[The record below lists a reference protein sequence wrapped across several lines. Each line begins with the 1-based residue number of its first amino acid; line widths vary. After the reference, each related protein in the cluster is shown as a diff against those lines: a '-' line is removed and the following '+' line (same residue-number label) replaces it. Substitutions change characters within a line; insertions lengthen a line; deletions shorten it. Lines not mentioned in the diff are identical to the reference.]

1 MEVELKLLLASEDVA
16 ALRAHPLLA
25 QYALHAV
32 HELDMSD
39 TYFDTADLRLARNRA
54 GLRVRGIAAGANGA
68 RLPDHE
74 SGRHWNQTFKAGGDV
89 VAGLH
94 RRHEWETRLSGPAPD
109 LEALR
114 AVVDGKGP
122 WRKLLREAANGA
134 GGNGKRADGAAGN
147 GAVANGAAA
156 GGLAEQAGTA
166 ALPPAGLLPLFSSTV
181 KRSVW
186 ELRLPQ
192 GDEVEFVLDIGE
204 LRSEQGGDAFR
215 SEPVCEIEMELK
227 SGEPLHLFDFALALL
242 QDIPLQI
249 GNLSKAERGYAL
261 FAPQPPAARKA
272 APLKLTRRMSIEK
285 AFMAIAG
292 NCLEHIQGNE
302 AGVLRN
308 DGESL
313 HQMRVGLRRLRSAL
327 AQFRELLALP
337 EPLMKELDW
346 LGGQLG
352 PARDWDVMAAST
364 LPRAAPAMP
373 DADSFAELRLAA
385 EYKSEEMQA
394 AAAGALA
401 SSRYARL
408 SLGLARCL
416 RSRCWREELDDAGRR
431 RLKQPAS
438 ALARRMLVDG
448 RRRLLKRGKKLAG
461 ASARARH
468 RVRIA
473 AKKDR
478 YASEFF
484 RSLYPGKKG
493 QRYIRALAGLQDEL
507 GWRND
512 AAVADGLLRALP
524 DGQAHLETPAAFLRG
539 YLAARQR
546 GGKRQ
551 LIKAW
556 KKFSHTRPIV

>member
-25 QYALHAV
+25 QYASEPAHLLLV
-32 HELDMSD
+32 DD
-39 TYFDTADLRLARNRA
+39 TYFDTAELRLARQGA
-54 GLRVRGIAAGANGA
+54 GLRVRGVSIGEDGA
-68 RLPDHE
+68 E
-74 SGRHWNQTFKAGGDV
+74 QHWCQTLKAGGDV

-94 RRHEWETRLSGPAPD
+94 SRHEWETRLAAPAAGEEALPD

-114 AVVDGKGP
+114 AVVDAKGP
-122 WRKLLREAANGA
+122 WRKVLRELAANGRGA
-134 GGNGKRADGAAGN
+134 AAANGGNGGAAP
-147 GAVANGAAA
+147 
-156 GGLAEQAGTA
+156 GLAEQAA
-166 ALPPAGLLPLFSSTV
+166 AAQSLQPLFSSAMQ
-181 KRSVW
+181 RSVW
-186 ELRLPQ
+186 ALRLPQ
-192 GDEVEFVLDIGE
+192 GDEVEFVLDVGT
-204 LRSEQGGDAFR
+204 LRSGER

-227 SGEPLHLFDFALALL
+227 TGQPLHLFDFALALL
-242 QDIPLQI
+242 QDIPLRI

-261 FAPQPPAARKA
+261 FSPQAP
-272 APLKLTRRMSIEK
+272 APRRAEPLRLSRGLSVEK
-285 AFMAIAG
+285 AFIAIAA

-302 AGVLRN
+302 VGVQAG
-308 DGESL
+308 DSESL
-313 HQMRVGLRRLRSAL
+313 HQMRVGLRRLRAAL
-327 AQFRELLALP
+327 AQFRDVLALP
-337 EPLMKELDW
+337 EPLVKELDW
-346 LGGQLG
+346 LSSQLG
-352 PARDWDVMAAST
+352 PARDWDVMATST
-364 LPRAAPAMP
+364 LPDAAAQMP
-373 DADSFAELRLAA
+373 DPEGFAELRLAA
-385 EYKSEEMQA
+385 EYRSEEMQA
-394 AAAGALA
+394 AAAVALA

-416 RSRCWREELDDAGRR
+416 RGRCWREELDDAARK
-431 RLKQPAS
+431 RLKQPAG
-438 ALARRMLVDG
+438 ALARRMLQDG
-448 RRRLLKRGKKLAG
+448 RRRLLKRGRKLDK

-493 QRYIRALAGLQDEL
+493 RRYIRALAGLQDEL

-512 AAVADGLLRALP
+512 AAVADGLLRSLP
-524 DGQAHLETPAAFLRG
+524 DGQSHLETPAAFLRG

-556 KKFSHTRPIV
+556 KKFSRARPIV